1 MKVIIPVMWTTK
13 EAARELRAAEQ
24 TMRKNYC
31 LYGHHHGLRP
41 VKQPSG
47 RLLWRAA
54 EVVALATGEAA

>member
-1 MKVIIPVMWTTK
+1 MQTTIPAMWTTK
-13 EAARELRAAEQ
+13 EAAGELRTAEQ
-24 TMRKNYC
+24 TMRKNFC